1 MSLYRCFSLM
11 AVLLLGFALSGHAQT
26 ANDNQVRAQRIY
38 EHFVTGRGDSIY
50 AALNDDG
57 QRQLSP
63 AVFNDMYRQLE
74 MQFGKLKSAEPWEQ
88 EDAQGVT
95 LYCRNLQFERY
106 ALRLLLAFDADG
118 RMNTIRL
125 VPAPAP
131 VSVPAVEFDESLME
145 ERDITV
151 ETDGYRLPG
160 TLTLPRVG
168 EGRKVPCVVLVHGSG
183 PNDRDET
190 LGPNKP
196 FRDLAWGLAR
206 RGIAVIRYDKRTK
219 VYGKDF
225 VPKGR
230 KMDMDVETCD
240 DALAAVAL
248 ARSLSEV
255 AADSVF
261 VLGHSQGGMMAPR
274 IAQRSQGS
282 VAGIVIVAG
291 LVRPFEDAIME
302 QSEYIASLSAG
313 GQQAH
318 GQLEEL
324 KRQVANVKQLGTDAF
339 VDSIPLPL
347 QIPKEYWEFLRSY
360 RPVAVAAGLACP
372 VLVLQGERD
381 YQVTMQDYGLW
392 LSGLLMKRN
401 AQLKSY
407 PKLNH
412 LLQEG
417 KGKSTPFE
425 YQKSLPVPGY
435 VMDDVA
441 GFIRGKDIRWVETDK

>member
-1 MSLYRCFSLM
+1 M

-106 ALRLLLAFDADG
+106 ALRLLLAFDTDG

-131 VSVPAVEFDESLME
+131 VTVPVVEFDESLME
-145 ERDITV
+145 ERDIAV

-190 LGPNKP
+190 VGPNKP

-219 VYGKDF
+219 VYGADI
-225 VPKGR
+225 VPSGR
-230 KMDMDVETCD
+230 VMDMDVETCD
-240 DALAAVAL
+240 DAIAAAEF
-248 ARSLSEV
+248 ARTLPEV
-255 AADSVF
+255 ATDSIF
-261 VLGHSQGGMMAPR
+261 VLGHSQGGLMAPR
-274 IAQRSQGS
+274 IAQRSDV
-282 VAGIVIVAG
+282 VAGIIILAG
-291 LVRPFEDAIME
+291 PARPFEDLVLE
-302 QSEYIASLSAG
+302 QSEYLASLSG
-313 GQQAH
+313 GNEQTRV
-318 GQLEEL
+318 QLDEL
-324 KRQVANVKQLGTDAF
+324 KRQAANVKRLGTEAF
-339 VDSIPLPL
+339 CDTIPLPL
-347 QIPKEYWEFLRSY
+347 HIPRTYWEFLRTY
-360 RPVAVAAGLACP
+360 NPIGTAAVLKCP

-381 YQVTMQDYGLW
+381 YQVTMLDYGLW
-392 LSGLLMKRN
+392 RMGLLQKKN
-401 AQLKSY
+401 AVFKSY
-407 PKLNH
+407 PALNH

-425 YQKSLPVPGY
+425 YQKAQSVPGY

-441 GFIRGKDIRWVETDK
+441 GFIRGKDIR

>member
-1 MSLYRCFSLM
+1 MMSLYRCFSLM

-131 VSVPAVEFDESLME
+131 VTVPVVEFDESLME

-274 IAQRSQGS
+274 IAQRSQGG

-441 GFIRGKDIRWVETDK
+441 GFIRGKDIR